1 MRAKVAIDPLAP
13 VHPGEMLAEEFLKP
27 LGLSAGA
34 AAARMGVPRT
44 RIERLLGRTTR
55 MTPDTA
61 LRLERLLGMPAEFWL
76 NLQSRYD
83 LLTAR
88 AVLPASIASIVR
100 LAPGG

>member
-1 MRAKVAIDPLAP
+1 MNAKTAIDPLSP

-27 LGLSAGA
+27 LGLGAGR

-44 RIERLLGRTTR
+44 RIERLLGGTTR

-76 NLQSRYD
+76 NLQSRHD

-88 AVLPASIASIVR
+88 ATLPASIAAIER
-100 LAPGG
+100 MEAGA

>member
-1 MRAKVAIDPLAP
+1 MTHTPAIDPLSP
-13 VHPGEMLAEEFLKP
+13 VHPGEMLAAEFLAP
-27 LGLSAGA
+27 LRLSAGA

-44 RIERLLGRTTR
+44 RIERLLARATR

-88 AVLPASIASIVR
+88 ATLSASIDRIER
-100 LAPGG
+100 LET

>member
-1 MRAKVAIDPLAP
+1 
-13 VHPGEMLAEEFLKP
+13 
-27 LGLSAGA
+27 
-34 AAARMGVPRT
+34 
-44 RIERLLGRTTR
+44 